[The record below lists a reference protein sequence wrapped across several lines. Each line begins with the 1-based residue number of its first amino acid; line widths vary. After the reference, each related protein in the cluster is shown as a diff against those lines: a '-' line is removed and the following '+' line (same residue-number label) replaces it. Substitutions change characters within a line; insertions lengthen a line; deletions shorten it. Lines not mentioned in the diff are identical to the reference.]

1 MPNLSLGKKI
11 LNAALVLLMASFLLE
26 KFVSFPYSKEINE
39 YLQNLAIPFM
49 TLIINNSE
57 EQGEHNII
65 NDGIKRKNDN
75 SNKNAN
81 DLANEGNNEEAIPPE
96 PANVDN
102 PNQLNQIY
110 DYN

>member
-11 LNAALVLLMASFLLE
+11 LIAALVLLMASFLLE
-26 KFVSFPYSKEINE
+26 KFVSYPCLKKINE
-39 YLQNLAIPFM
+39 YLQNLAIPFI

-57 EQGEHNII
+57 EQGEPNII

-81 DLANEGNNEEAIPPE
+81 DLANEGNNEEDIPPE
-96 PANVDN
+96 PANAEN
-102 PNQLNQIY
+102 QNQLNQIY
-110 DYN
+110 NN

>member
-11 LNAALVLLMASFLLE
+11 LIAALVLLMASFLLE
-26 KFVSFPYSKEINE
+26 KFVSYPCLKKINE
-39 YLQNLAIPFM
+39 YLQNLAIPFI

-57 EQGEHNII
+57 EQGEPNII

-81 DLANEGNNEEAIPPE
+81 DLANEGNNEEDIPTE
-96 PANVDN
+96 PANAEN
-102 PNQLNQIY
+102 QNQLNQIY
-110 DYN
+110 NN

>member
-1 MPNLSLGKKI
+1 MPNLLSKKKI

-49 TLIINNSE
+49 TLIINISE
-57 EQGEHNII
+57 GQGEPNII
-65 NDGIKRKNDN
+65 NDGIQGNNDN
-75 SNKNAN
+75 NNENAN

-96 PANVDN
+96 PANEN
-102 PNQLNQIY
+102 NQNQLNQIY
-110 DYN
+110 N